1 MSMTQ
6 GNHEGGRMTDIVK
19 GMVNV
24 LMQSLTADGGEGADP
39 EEAMRAALL
48 WLAEQFETNK
58 ALRTSIKVQGAPGA
72 FSIKVGIEDDIAAAI
87 RAAAGGEG

>member
-1 MSMTQ
+1 MTQ

-58 ALRTSIKVQGAPGA
+58 ALRTSIKVQDAPGA

-87 RAAAGGEG
+87 RAAGEGR

>member
-1 MSMTQ
+1 MTQ

-58 ALRTSIKVQGAPGA
+58 ALRTSIKVQDAPGA

-87 RAAAGGEG
+87 RAAAGVK